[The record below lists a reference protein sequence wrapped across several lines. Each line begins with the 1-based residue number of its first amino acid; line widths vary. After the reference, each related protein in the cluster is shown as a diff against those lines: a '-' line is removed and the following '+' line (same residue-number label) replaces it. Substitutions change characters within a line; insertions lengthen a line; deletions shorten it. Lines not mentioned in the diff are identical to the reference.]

1 MSPVKQQPDTAAHI
15 FNPHILREY
24 DIRGEYGHTLN
35 EDDAYHLGLA
45 FGTFV
50 GRKGGNKICLG
61 HDGRISTPALVAP
74 LMAGLLATGMDVA
87 AIGLGPSPMLYFA
100 VKDSGADA
108 GIMVT
113 GSHNPAQDN
122 GFKMTLQREP
132 VFGHTIREI
141 ADIAAAGDYLSGDGT
156 LREMDISELYTERLL
171 KDLNGSKELTIAWDT
186 GNGATGDIVRRMSI
200 LLPGRHILLHNEI
213 DGSFPNHH
221 PDPSVDKNLSD
232 LRDTV
237 LRERCDFG
245 VAMDGDGD
253 RIGVVDEQGNVIRA
267 DMLLAVFLKEIFE
280 THPHAPIIADV
291 KCSQVLFDEIERLG
305 GEVVMCKTGH
315 SPIKQ
320 KMLETQAPL
329 AGDLSGHIFFADT
342 YYGFDDALY
351 CAMRLINTMQDAEG
365 PLSSLFAHLPEQIN
379 TPEIRIRVD
388 EERKFKLVD
397 DILQRLRAQ
406 ESDALV
412 INDLDGIRATT
423 AEGWW
428 LLRASNTESALVAR
442 FEAQSDKA
450 LENLKKMVREQ
461 LAKSGYAGTL

>member
-1 MSPVKQQPDTAAHI
+1 MSPVKQQPDIAAHI

-24 DIRGEYGHTLN
+24 DIRGEYGRTLS
-35 EDDAYHLGLA
+35 EDDAYHIGLA
-45 FGTFV
+45 FGTFI

-74 LMAGLLATGMDVA
+74 LLDGLLATGMDVT

-141 ADIAAAGDYLSGDGT
+141 SDIAAAGDYLSGEGT
-156 LREMDISELYTERLL
+156 LREADISDLYTERLL
-171 KDLNGSKELTIAWDT
+171 KDLSGNRGLTIAWDA
-186 GNGATGDIVRRMSI
+186 GNGATGDVIRRLSKR
-200 LLPGRHILLHNEI
+200 LPGRHILLHDEI
-213 DGSFPNHH
+213 DGNFPNHH

-237 LRERCDFG
+237 LREGCDFG
-245 VAMDGDGD
+245 VGMDGDGD
-253 RIGVVDEQGNVIRA
+253 RIGVVDEQGNIIRA
-267 DMLLAVFLKEIFE
+267 DMLLTVFLKEIFE
-280 THPHAPIIADV
+280 THPHAPIIADI

-305 GEVVMCKTGH
+305 GEVEMCKTGH
-315 SPIKQ
+315 SLIKQ
-320 KMLETQAPL
+320 KMLETQSPL
-329 AGDLSGHIFFADT
+329 AGDLSGHIYFADK

-351 CAMRLINTMQDAEG
+351 CAVRLINTLQNTDG
-365 PLSSLFAHLPEQIN
+365 PLSSLLAHLPEQIN
-379 TPEIRIRVD
+379 TPEIRITVD
-388 EERKFKLVD
+388 EDRKFKLVD
-397 DILQRLRAQ
+397 DIKARLLALQ
-406 ESDALV
+406 SDDLI
-412 INDLDGIRATT
+412 INDLDGIRVTT
-423 AEGWW
+423 PDGWW
-428 LLRASNTESALVAR
+428 LLRASNTQSAVVAR
-442 FEAQSDKA
+442 FEAKSDKA
-450 LENLKKMVREQ
+450 LENLKNMVRGE